1 MARIRTIKPEFWSDK
16 KVASWP
22 LFTRLL
28 YIGLW
33 TSADDH
39 GRGSAEQARVAAE
52 LFPYDLSRDPS
63 ETLARVAAGFETLAA
78 EGRVTLYEVRGEL
91 FYEVARWK
99 DHQRVDNA
107 GKPRFPTPLDQDAR
121 PYRDS
126 RETCGEKPLEQG
138 TGNRYQGTGNNL
150 FDPTDTNDTS
160 PEDGQDQE
168 EDQDDSKDYPYQ
180 KDFLEFYEAYPRK
193 QGKRK
198 AALEFEKAKRRRR
211 PEDII
216 QSAKE
221 FASAMSWQAP
231 KFIPLPATWLHQDRF
246 DDDREA
252 WRDPKQQGDN
262 APKRKSTSSLIESFK
277 RRYEAGEF
285 R

>member
-138 TGNRYQGTGNNL
+138 TGNRDQGTGKESPNGDSCPEVC
-150 FDPTDTNDTS
+150 DPQTPDEKIDEGSVVMVFQTNGNPKTWKLRS
-160 PEDGQDQE
+160 TRVEGW
-168 EDQDDSKDYPYQ
+168 K
-180 KDFLEFYEAYPRK
+180 KAYP
-193 QGKRK
+193 GVDIDAELLK
-198 AALEFEKAKRRRR
+198 A
-211 PEDII
+211 
-216 QSAKE
+216 
-221 FASAMSWQAP
+221 
-231 KFIPLPATWLHQDRF
+231 
-246 DDDREA
+246 EA
-252 WRDPKQQGDN
+252 WLQDN
-262 APKRKSTSSLIESFK
+262 PSRRKTASGMPRFLGSWMSRRQNSGSVGQKGSSKPTEKTWFQ
-277 RRYEAGEF
+277 RYLDGEVSVDGPMEEAG
-285 R
+285 